1 MKTLLIHVEKNRF
14 TLTFKIL
21 KECIKSL
28 RIEFFGIE
36 KSSDTS
42 KIGLLGHFS
51 PKYLQDQKN
60 KQEIKDKQKKEKLVL
75 EIFQVQKEKKEIEE
89 KAEKEVK
96 EMKEKA
102 EKEKKEIEEKAEKE
116 VKEMKEK
123 AEKEKKEAEE
133 RIKIGKKT
141 IVKQLI
147 GIVGDIQIMAIYQIS
162 KEELDEIKKEIE

>member
-1 MKTLLIHVEKNRF
+1 M
-14 TLTFKIL
+14 
-21 KECIKSL
+21 
-28 RIEFFGIE
+28 
-36 KSSDTS
+36 
-42 KIGLLGHFS
+42 
-51 PKYLQDQKN
+51 
-60 KQEIKDKQKKEKLVL
+60 L
-75 EIFQVQKEKKEIEE
+75 EIFQVQ
-89 KAEKEVK
+89 
-96 EMKEKA
+96 
-102 EKEKKEIEEKAEKE
+102 KEKKEIEEKAEKE

>member
-1 MKTLLIHVEKNRF
+1 MEAEKLLKTLLIHVEKNRF
-14 TLTFKIL
+14 TLTSKIL

-102 EKEKKEIEEKAEKE
+102 EKAEKE

>member
-14 TLTFKIL
+14 TLTSKIL

-102 EKEKKEIEEKAEKE
+102 EKAEKE
-116 VKEMKEK
+116 
-123 AEKEKKEAEE
+123 
-133 RIKIGKKT
+133 KKT